1 MNVEVARTAGFCFGV
16 RRAVDLAEQ
25 EAKKRPIYAYGELIH
40 NMHEVRRLERCGVR
54 MAQTIDEVPDGAP
67 VLIRAHGVP
76 EAVYKR
82 FREKNCPIFD
92 ATCPF
97 VSRIHRIAERES
109 AAGRLVIII
118 GTPGHPEVEGIRG
131 WCRDSL
137 VFDGPESLQKKI
149 KSQERDFN
157 KVSLLAQTTVNREIW
172 NKSAEIIKKECTNGK
187 IFDTICNATDE
198 RQTEARLLAGKSDG
212 MIVIGDKKS
221 SNTKRLYEISKAL
234 CPCVLLVEDAT
245 ELEAAKADF
254 TRAKNIGIT
263 AGASTPAWI
272 IKEVSNMMSEEI
284 KIESGEDFAAML
296 DESFK
301 TLYNGEKVTGTVVAL
316 SPTDVEV
323 DLGVK
328 HTAYIPL
335 DELSDDP
342 SYKAEENIKP
352 GDEIEAIVVRVND
365 VEGTITLSKKK
376 VDHLKGWESIEAAKE
391 EHTIVEGVIVEE
403 NRGGVVASAFGVRVF
418 IPASQTGVPKDE
430 SMSKLLKTKQSF
442 YITEINRQRKRVVGS
457 IRAVQQEARKAAA
470 EKVWETIEVGST
482 YTGTVKSL
490 TSYGAFVDIGGVD
503 GMIHISELSWG
514 RIKHPSEVV
523 SIGDQVNVFVIG
535 LDRENKKISLGY
547 KREEDNP
554 WSIFKTNYDVGDTAT
569 VKILKFMPF
578 GAFAEIVPG
587 VDGLIHISQIADHRI
602 AKPDEALTIGQE
614 VEAKIID
621 INDEKKKVSLSIRA
635 LLVGG
640 NEPDNREDDEDDE

>member
-1 MNVEVARTAGFCFGV
+1 
-16 RRAVDLAEQ
+16 
-25 EAKKRPIYAYGELIH
+25 
-40 NMHEVRRLERCGVR
+40 
-54 MAQTIDEVPDGAP
+54 
-67 VLIRAHGVP
+67 
-76 EAVYKR
+76 
-82 FREKNCPIFD
+82 
-92 ATCPF
+92 
-97 VSRIHRIAERES
+97 
-109 AAGRLVIII
+109 
-118 GTPGHPEVEGIRG
+118 
-131 WCRDSL
+131 
-137 VFDGPESLQKKI
+137 
-149 KSQERDFN
+149 
-157 KVSLLAQTTVNREIW
+157 
-172 NKSAEIIKKECTNGK
+172 
-187 IFDTICNATDE
+187 
-198 RQTEARLLAGKSDG
+198 
-212 MIVIGDKKS
+212 MIVIGDRKS
-221 SNTKRLYEISKAL
+221 SNTKRLYEISRQL

-245 ELEAAKADF
+245 GLHAARAGF
-254 TRAKNIGIT
+254 TRANTIGIT

-284 KIESGEDFAAML
+284 KIENGEDFAAML
-296 DESFK
+296 EESFK
-301 TLYNGEKVTGTVVAL
+301 TLYNGEKVTGTVVAI
-316 SPTDVEV
+316 SATDVQV

-328 HTAYIPL
+328 HTAYIPM

-342 SYKAEENIKP
+342 SYKVEDHIKP

-365 VEGTITLSKKK
+365 VEGTVTLSKKK

-391 EHTIVEGVIVEE
+391 EHTVVEGVIVEE
-403 NRGGVVASAFGVRVF
+403 NRGGIVATAFGVRVF

-430 SMSKLLKTKQSF
+430 PMAQLLKTKQSF

-482 YTGTVKSL
+482 YAGTVKSL

-523 SIGDQVNVFVIG
+523 AIGDQVNVFVIG

-554 WSIFKTNYDVGDTAT
+554 WSIFKTNYEVGDTAN
-569 VKILKFMPF
+569 VKVLKFMPF

-621 INDEKKKVSLSIRA
+621 INDEKKKVSLSVRA

-640 NEPDNREDDEDDE
+640 EDDED

>member
-1 MNVEVARTAGFCFGV
+1 MRVEVAKTAGFCFGV

-25 EAKKRPIYAYGELIH
+25 EARKRPIYALGEIIH
-40 NMHEVRRLERCGVR
+40 NSHEIRRLEECGVR
-54 MAQTIDEVPDGAP
+54 TAQRLEEIPDGAP
-67 VLIRAHGVP
+67 VLIRAHGVAR
-76 EAVYKR
+76 EVYDR
-82 FREKNCPIFD
+82 LREKGCEIFD

-97 VSRIHRIAERES
+97 VAKIHRVAERES
-109 AAGRLVIII
+109 AAGRFVAVI
-118 GTPGHPEVEGIRG
+118 GTAGHPEVEGIRG
-131 WCRDSL
+131 WCRESA
-137 VFDGPESLQKKI
+137 VFEDAEALENAL
-149 KSQERDFN
+149 KSDKLDCER
-157 KVSLLAQTTVNREIW
+157 VSLLAQTTVNREVW
-172 NKSAEIIKKECTNGK
+172 DKSAEIIKKQCTNSK

-198 RQTEARLLAGKSDG
+198 RQKEARLLAGKSDT

-221 SNTKRLYEISKAL
+221 SNTKRLYEISRQL
-234 CPCVLLVEDAT
+234 CSCVLLVEDAT
-245 ELEAAKADF
+245 ELNAAKAGL
-254 TRAKNIGIT
+254 TRAEHIGIT

-284 KIESGEDFAAML
+284 KIENENGEDFAAML

-301 TLYNGEKVTGTVVAL
+301 TLYNGEKVTGTVVAI
-316 SPTDVEV
+316 SATDVQV

-328 HTAYIPL
+328 HTAYIPM

-342 SYKAEENIKP
+342 GFKVEESIKP

-365 VEGTITLSKKK
+365 MEGTVTLSKKR

-391 EHTIVEGVIVEE
+391 EHTVVEGTIVEE

-430 SMSKLLKTKQSF
+430 PMQQLLKTRQSF

-523 SIGDQVNVFVIG
+523 AIGDQVNVFVIG
-535 LDRENKKISLGY
+535 LDRENRKISLGY

-554 WSIFKTNYDVGDTAT
+554 WSIFKTNYEVGDTAN
-569 VKILKFMPF
+569 VRILKFMPF

-635 LLVGG
+635 LLLGG
-640 NEPDNREDDEDDE
+640 DDDE

>member
-40 NMHEVRRLERCGVR
+40 NMHEVRRLECCGVR
-54 MAQTIDEVPDGAP
+54 TAHTIDEVPDGAP

-76 EAVYKR
+76 EAVYNR
-82 FREKNCPIFD
+82 FREKGCPIFD

-109 AAGRLVIII
+109 AAGRLVVII

-131 WCRDSL
+131 WCRNSL
-137 VFDGPESLQKKI
+137 VFDGPESLRNAMKSEKK
-149 KSQERDFN
+149 DFD

-245 ELEAAKADF
+245 ELEAAQADF

-284 KIESGEDFAAML
+284 KIENGEDFAAML

-342 SYKAEENIKP
+342 AYKAEENIKP

-403 NRGGVVASAFGVRVF
+403 NRGGIVASAFGVRVF

-470 EKVWETIEVGST
+470 EKVWETIDVGST

-535 LDRENKKISLGY
+535 LDRENRKISLGY

-602 AKPDEALTIGQE
+602 AKPDETLTIGQE

-640 NEPDNREDDEDDE
+640 NEPDNRDNDEDDE

>member
-1 MNVEVARTAGFCFGV
+1 MSVQVARTAGFCFGV

-25 EAKKRPIYAYGELIH
+25 EARKRPIYALGEIIH
-40 NMHEVRRLERCGVR
+40 NTHEVERLEALGVR
-54 MAQTIDEVPDGAP
+54 TASGIDEIPDGAP
-67 VLIRAHGVP
+67 VLIRAHGVAK
-76 EAVYKR
+76 AVYEQL
-82 FREKNCPIFD
+82 REKGCEVFD

-97 VSRIHRIAERES
+97 VARIHRIAEQES
-109 AAGRLVIII
+109 AAGRTVVII
-118 GTPGHPEVEGIRG
+118 GTEGHPEVEGIQG
-131 WCRDSL
+131 WCQGSR
-137 VFDGPESLQKKI
+137 VYEGPESLWEGL
-149 KSQERDFN
+149 KSDKLYNER
-157 KVSLLAQTTVNREIW
+157 VSLLAQTTVNREVW
-172 NKSAEIIKKECTNGK
+172 NKSAEIIKKECTNSK
-187 IFDTICNATDE
+187 KFDTICNATDE
-198 RQTEARLLAGKSDG
+198 RQTEARLLAGKSDI
-212 MIVIGDKKS
+212 MIVIGDRKS
-221 SNTKRLYEISKAL
+221 SNTKRLYEISRQL

-245 ELEAAKADF
+245 GLHAARAGF
-254 TRAKNIGIT
+254 TRANTIGIT

-284 KIESGEDFAAML
+284 KIENGEDFAAML
-296 DESFK
+296 EESFK
-301 TLYNGEKVTGTVVAL
+301 TLYNGEKVTGTVVAI
-316 SPTDVEV
+316 SATDVQV

-328 HTAYIPL
+328 HTAYIPM

-342 SYKAEENIKP
+342 SYKVEDHIKP

-365 VEGTITLSKKK
+365 VEGTVTLSKKK

-391 EHTIVEGVIVEE
+391 EHTVVEGVIVEE
-403 NRGGVVASAFGVRVF
+403 NRGGIVATAFGVRVF

-430 SMSKLLKTKQSF
+430 PMAQLLKTKQSF

-482 YTGTVKSL
+482 YAGTVKSL

-523 SIGDQVNVFVIG
+523 AIGDQVNVFVIG

-554 WSIFKTNYDVGDTAT
+554 WSIFKTNYEVGDTAN

-621 INDEKKKVSLSIRA
+621 INDEKKKVSLSVRA

-640 NEPDNREDDEDDE
+640 EDDED

>member
-1 MNVEVARTAGFCFGV
+1 MSVQVAQTAGFCFGV

-25 EAKKRPIYAYGELIH
+25 EAAKRPIYAYGELIH
-40 NMHEVRRLERCGVR
+40 NMHEIRRLEQCGVR
-54 MAQTIDEVPDGAP
+54 TAYDMDETPDGAP
-67 VLIRAHGVP
+67 VLIRAHGVSR
-76 EAVYKR
+76 AVYDR
-82 FREKNCPIFD
+82 FRKKGCEIFD

-97 VSRIHRIAERES
+97 VSRIHRIAAQES
-109 AAGRLVIII
+109 AAGRLVVII

-131 WCRDSL
+131 WCRDSV
-137 VFDGPESLQKKI
+137 VFEDAESVRNAL
-149 KSQERDFN
+149 KSQKWDFN
-157 KVSLLAQTTVNREIW
+157 RASLLAQTTVSREVW
-172 NKSAEIIKKECTNGK
+172 EKSAEIIKKECTNCK
-187 IFDTICNATDE
+187 KFDTICNATDE
-198 RQTEARLLAGKSDG
+198 RQMEARLLAGKSDT

-221 SNTKRLYEISKAL
+221 SNTKRLYEISRML

-245 ELEAAKADF
+245 ELNAARADI
-254 TRAKNIGIT
+254 TRARNIGIT

-284 KIESGEDFAAML
+284 KIENGEDFAAML
-296 DESFK
+296 EESFK
-301 TLYNGEKVTGTVVAL
+301 TLYNGEKVTGTVVAI
-316 SPTDVEV
+316 SATDVQV

-328 HTAYIPL
+328 HTAYIPM

-342 SYKAEENIKP
+342 GYKVEENIKP

-365 VEGTITLSKKK
+365 VEGTVTLSKKK

-391 EHTIVEGVIVEE
+391 EHTIVEGAIVEE
-403 NRGGVVASAFGVRVF
+403 NRGGIVATAFGVRVF

-430 SMSKLLKTKQSF
+430 PMSKLLKTKQSF

-523 SIGDQVNVFVIG
+523 SIGDPVNVFVIG

-554 WSIFKTNYDVGDTAT
+554 WSIFKTNYEIGDTAN

-602 AKPDEALTIGQE
+602 AKPDETLTIGQE

-640 NEPDNREDDEDDE
+640 DED

>member
-1 MNVEVARTAGFCFGV
+1 MRAEVAKTAGFCFGV
-16 RRAVDLAEQ
+16 RRAVDLAGQ

-40 NMHEVRRLERCGVR
+40 NSHEIRRLEQCGVHT
-54 MAQTIDEVPDGAP
+54 AHSIDDIPDGAP
-67 VLIRAHGVP
+67 VLIRAHGVAK
-76 EAVYKR
+76 AVYER
-82 FREKNCPIFD
+82 FREKGCEIFD

-109 AAGRLVIII
+109 GAGRLVVII
-118 GTPGHPEVEGIRG
+118 GTPGHPEVEGIQG
-131 WCRDSL
+131 WCRESL
-137 VFDGPESLQKKI
+137 VFDGPEALVNAL
-149 KSQERDFN
+149 KSHKWDFDN
-157 KVSLLAQTTVNREIW
+157 AALLAQTTVSREVW
-172 NKSAEIIKKECTNGK
+172 NKSAEIIKKECTNCK

-198 RQTEARLLAGKSDG
+198 RQTEARLLAGKSDT

-221 SNTKRLYEISKAL
+221 SNTKRLYEISRTL
-234 CPCVLLVEDAT
+234 CPYVLLVEDAT
-245 ELEAAKADF
+245 ELNAAKPDL
-254 TRAKNIGIT
+254 TRAENIGIT

-284 KIESGEDFAAML
+284 KIENGESGEDFAAML
-296 DESFK
+296 EESLR
-301 TLYNGEKVTGTVVAL
+301 TLYNGDKVTGTVVAI
-316 SPTDVEV
+316 SPTDVQV

-328 HTAYIPL
+328 HTAYIPM

-342 SYKAEENIKP
+342 NYKVEEQIKP

-365 VEGTITLSKKK
+365 VEGTVTLSKKK

-391 EHTIVEGVIVEE
+391 EHAIVEGTIVEE
-403 NRGGVVASAFGVRVF
+403 NRGGIVATAFGVRVF

-430 SMSKLLKTKQSF
+430 SMAKLLKTKQSF

-470 EKVWETIEVGST
+470 EKVWETIEVGSA

-523 SIGDQVNVFVIG
+523 SIGDSVNVFVIG

-554 WSIFKTNYDVGDTAT
+554 WSIFKTNYEIGDTAN

-602 AKPDEALTIGQE
+602 AKPDETLTIGQE

-635 LLVGG
+635 LMVGST
-640 NEPDNREDDEDDE
+640 DEEE